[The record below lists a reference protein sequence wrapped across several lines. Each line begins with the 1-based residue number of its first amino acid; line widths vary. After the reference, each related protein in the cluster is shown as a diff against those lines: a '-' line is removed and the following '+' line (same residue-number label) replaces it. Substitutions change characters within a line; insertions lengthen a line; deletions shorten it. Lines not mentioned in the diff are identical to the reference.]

1 MYNATNVLLK
11 NSNRQLNK
19 KEIETE
25 VQPFY
30 SFVGSAKSGRLTRE
44 LYLGLIFANYN
55 YLRLINE
62 LCKLRLSKSDDDNL
76 MLTLEFEIRAEKNQ
90 DKMAELLHNIG
101 LEFERTSEWIV
112 KDSDIDV
119 IKFEADNYKEA
130 LSVVNYGLYFKAV
143 TAAQNWINQAKRK
156 KRKK

>member
-11 NSNRQLNK
+11 NSNRQLTK
-19 KEIETE
+19 KEIENE

-62 LCKLRLSKSDDDNL
+62 LCKLRLAKSDDDNL

-90 DKMAELLHNIG
+90 EKMAELLNSIG
-101 LEFERTSEWIV
+101 LEFERTGEWIV
-112 KDSDIDV
+112 KD
-119 IKFEADNYKEA
+119 
-130 LSVVNYGLYFKAV
+130 
-143 TAAQNWINQAKRK
+143 
-156 KRKK
+156 